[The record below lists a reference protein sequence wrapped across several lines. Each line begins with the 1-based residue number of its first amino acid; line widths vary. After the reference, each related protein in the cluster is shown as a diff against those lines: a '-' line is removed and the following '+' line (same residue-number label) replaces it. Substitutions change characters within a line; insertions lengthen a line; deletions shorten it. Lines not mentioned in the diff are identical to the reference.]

1 MPVRTTQQHRLIGRD
16 GAQGLVDRK
25 GAHRHCRLV
34 SPFAFVPATAD
45 DPSARRLG
53 LRGLL
58 HFREHF
64 VKIMCISK
72 IQSQPQKPKAQ
83 KVRMAVFE
91 AWIENN
97 ELQCVLLG

>member
-1 MPVRTTQQHRLIGRD
+1 
-16 GAQGLVDRK
+16 
-25 GAHRHCRLV
+25 
-34 SPFAFVPATAD
+34 
-45 DPSARRLG
+45 
-53 LRGLL
+53 LL

-91 AWIENN
+91 AWIRGAAMQINHSGAMADPMLKRRGVADFENFTVACRHGLGKRLSGIDGIDATV
-97 ELQCVLLG
+97 LQE